1 MQRRAATALHLALC
15 VVGAALYLVFI
26 LPRWWVLTGDVP
38 TTLATAGRIAAG
50 VPIAL
55 AAVPIVLNLRHSLK
69 PEFGIPELALR
80 LRAWSA
86 VLHVVAGVLIIL
98 TAIVEIW
105 LDLYTAGPWLFAV
118 YGAAAA
124 IALLAVVAFY
134 LSRIAEK
141 PPIEPKP
148 SENETAED
156 DTAEDDTAEDDTAED
171 DTAGNDTAGD
181 DTAGN
186 EKTPTAQR
194 MKRRLGKRGRKTRET
209 TAVEETTEAPAEVS
223 EEEPAPVEVSITDT
237 AEAEIPVDEDDIT
250 GADSGVADSGA
261 DHSGVADADGAE
273 PPAAAPSDEEKPPAA
288 GLRNKRPSGKS
299 RHRLPR

>member
-15 VVGAALYLVFI
+15 VVGAALYFVFI
-26 LPRWWVLTGDVP
+26 LPRWWVLTGDIP
-38 TTLATAGRIAAG
+38 TTLATVGRIAAG

-55 AAVPIVLNLRHSLK
+55 AAVPVVLNLRHSLK

-105 LDLYTAGPWLFAV
+105 LDLYAAGPWLFAV

-124 IALLAVVAFY
+124 IAVLAVVAFY

-141 PPIEPKP
+141 PPAEPKL
-148 SENETAED
+148 SENE
-156 DTAEDDTAEDDTAED
+156 
-171 DTAGNDTAGD
+171 TAGD
-181 DTAGN
+181 DTAGDDAAGD
-186 EKTPTAQR
+186 EKTPTAKR
-194 MKRRLGKRGRKTRET
+194 TMRRLGKRGRKSSET
-209 TAVEETTEAPAEVS
+209 TAVEETTAASADVS
-223 EEEPAPVEVSITDT
+223 DEEPAPAEISVTDT
-237 AEAEIPVDEDDIT
+237 AEADTPVVEDDIT
-250 GADSGVADSGA
+250 GADSGADN
-261 DHSGVADADGAE
+261 SGVADADGAD
-273 PPAAAPSDEEKPPAA
+273 PPAAAPSDEETPPAA
-288 GLRNKRPSGKS
+288 GLRNKRPTGKS

>member
-15 VVGAALYLVFI
+15 VVGAALYFVFI
-26 LPRWWVLTGDVP
+26 LPRWWVLTGDIP
-38 TTLATAGRIAAG
+38 TTLATVGRIAAG

-55 AAVPIVLNLRHSLK
+55 AAVPVVLNLRHSLK

-105 LDLYTAGPWLFAV
+105 LDLYAAGPWLFAV

-124 IALLAVVAFY
+124 IAVLAVVAFS

-141 PPIEPKP
+141 PPAEPKP
-148 SENETAED
+148 SENETAENDTAGD
-156 DTAEDDTAEDDTAED
+156 DTAEH
-171 DTAGNDTAGD
+171 DTAGD

-186 EKTPTAQR
+186 EKTPPAKR
-194 MKRRLGKRGRKTRET
+194 MKRRLGKRSRKVSET

-223 EEEPAPVEVSITDT
+223 EEEPAPVQVSITDT
-237 AEAEIPVDEDDIT
+237 AEAEIPVVEDDIT
-250 GADSGVADSGA
+250 GADSGADN
-261 DHSGVADADGAE
+261 SGVADADGAD
-273 PPAAAPSDEEKPPAA
+273 PPAAAPSDEETPPAA
-288 GLRNKRPSGKS
+288 GLRNKRPTGKS

>member
-15 VVGAALYLVFI
+15 IVGGALYFVFI
-26 LPRWWVLTGDVP
+26 LPRWWVLTGDIP

-55 AAVPIVLNLRHSLK
+55 AAVPVVLNLRHSLK

-105 LDLYTAGPWLFAV
+105 LDLYAAGPWLFAV
-118 YGAAAA
+118 YGAAAS
-124 IALLAVVAFY
+124 IAVLAVVAFY

-141 PPIEPKP
+141 PPAEPKP
-148 SENETAED
+148 SEKETAEN
-156 DTAEDDTAEDDTAED
+156 DTAE
-171 DTAGNDTAGD
+171 NDTAGD
-181 DTAGN
+181 DTAGD
-186 EKTPTAQR
+186 EKTLPAKR
-194 MKRRLGKRGRKTRET
+194 MKRRLGKRSRKVSET
-209 TAVEETTEAPAEVS
+209 TAVEETPEASEVS

-237 AEAEIPVDEDDIT
+237 AEAETPGVEDDIT
-250 GADSGVADSGA
+250 GADSGADT
-261 DHSGVADADGAE
+261 SGVADADDGNS
-273 PPAAAPSDEEKPPAA
+273 PAAAPSDEEAPPAA
-288 GLRNKRPSGKS
+288 GLRNKRPTGKS

>member
-15 VVGAALYLVFI
+15 IVGGALYFVFI
-26 LPRWWVLTGDVP
+26 LPRWWVLTGDIP

-55 AAVPIVLNLRHSLK
+55 AAVPVVLNLRHSLK

-105 LDLYTAGPWLFAV
+105 LDLYAAGPWLFAV
-118 YGAAAA
+118 YGAAAS
-124 IALLAVVAFY
+124 IAVLAVVAFY

-141 PPIEPKP
+141 PPAEPKP
-148 SENETAED
+148 SEKETAEN
-156 DTAEDDTAEDDTAED
+156 DTAE
-171 DTAGNDTAGD
+171 NDTAGD
-181 DTAGN
+181 DTAGD
-186 EKTPTAQR
+186 EKTLPAKR
-194 MKRRLGKRGRKTRET
+194 MKRRLGKRSRKVSET
-209 TAVEETTEAPAEVS
+209 TAVEETPEASEVS

-237 AEAEIPVDEDDIT
+237 AEAETPVVEDDIT
-250 GADSGVADSGA
+250 GADSGADT
-261 DHSGVADADGAE
+261 SGVADADDGNS
-273 PPAAAPSDEEKPPAA
+273 PAAAPSDEEAPPAA
-288 GLRNKRPSGKS
+288 GLRNKRPTGKS

>member
-15 VVGAALYLVFI
+15 VVGAALYFVFI
-26 LPRWWVLTGDVP
+26 LPRWWVLTGDIP

-55 AAVPIVLNLRHSLK
+55 AAVPVVLNLRHSLK

-124 IALLAVVAFY
+124 IAVLAVVAFY
-134 LSRIAEK
+134 LSHIAEK
-141 PPIEPKP
+141 PPAEPKP
-148 SENETAED
+148 SEN
-156 DTAEDDTAEDDTAED
+156 DTAENDTVE
-171 DTAGNDTAGD
+171 NDTAGD
-181 DTAGN
+181 A
-186 EKTPTAQR
+186 KTPTAKR
-194 MKRRLGKRGRKTRET
+194 MKRRLGKRSRENSET
-209 TAVEETTEAPAEVS
+209 TAVEETTEALAEVS

-237 AEAEIPVDEDDIT
+237 AEAETPVVEDDIT
-250 GADSGVADSGA
+250 GADSGADT
-261 DHSGVADADGAE
+261 SGVADADDGNS
-273 PPAAAPSDEEKPPAA
+273 PAAAPSDEEAPPAA
-288 GLRNKRPSGKS
+288 GLRNKRPTGKS

>member
-15 VVGAALYLVFI
+15 VVGAALYFVFI
-26 LPRWWVLTGDVP
+26 LPRWWVLTGDLP
-38 TTLATAGRIAAG
+38 TTLATVGRIAAG

-55 AAVPIVLNLRHSLK
+55 AAVPVVLNLRHSLK

-105 LDLYTAGPWLFAV
+105 LDLYAAGPWLFAV
-118 YGAAAA
+118 YGAAAS
-124 IALLAVVAFY
+124 IAVLAVVAFY

-141 PPIEPKP
+141 PPAEPKA
-148 SENETAED
+148 SENETAENDTAGD
-156 DTAEDDTAEDDTAED
+156 DTAEH
-171 DTAGNDTAGD
+171 DTAGD

-186 EKTPTAQR
+186 EKTPPAKR
-194 MKRRLGKRGRKTRET
+194 MKRRLGKRSRKVSET

-223 EEEPAPVEVSITDT
+223 EEEPAPVQVSITDT
-237 AEAEIPVDEDDIT
+237 AEAEIPVVEDDIT
-250 GADSGVADSGA
+250 GADSGADN
-261 DHSGVADADGAE
+261 SGVADADGAD
-273 PPAAAPSDEEKPPAA
+273 PPAAAPSDEETPPAA
-288 GLRNKRPSGKS
+288 GLRNKRPTGKS

>member
-15 VVGAALYLVFI
+15 VVGAALYFVFI
-26 LPRWWVLTGDVP
+26 LPRWWVLTGDIP

-55 AAVPIVLNLRHSLK
+55 AAVPVVLNLRHSLK

-86 VLHVVAGVLIIL
+86 VLHVAAGVLIIL

-124 IALLAVVAFY
+124 IAVLAVVAFY

-141 PPIEPKP
+141 PPAEPKP
-148 SENETAED
+148 SEKETAE
-156 DTAEDDTAEDDTAED
+156 
-171 DTAGNDTAGD
+171 NDTAGD
-181 DTAGN
+181 DTAGD
-186 EKTPTAQR
+186 EKTPTAKR
-194 MKRRLGKRGRKTRET
+194 MKRRLGKRSRKISET
-209 TAVEETTEAPAEVS
+209 TAVEETAEASAEAS
-223 EEEPAPVEVSITDT
+223 EKESAPVEVSITDT
-237 AEAEIPVDEDDIT
+237 AEAETPVVEGDIT
-250 GADSGVADSGA
+250 GADSGADN
-261 DHSGVADADGAE
+261 SGVADADDGG
-273 PPAAAPSDEEKPPAA
+273 PPAAAPSDEEPPPAA
-288 GLRNKRPSGKS
+288 GLRNKRPTGKS